1 MSGPDSNLE
10 WDGPS
15 QKHLEMV
22 YESDH
27 EAIAVSRL
35 PGVLRNNLHI
45 RRLTIT
51 LARAVQRLEDD
62 VFGVYEGTS
71 LGMAQGVSLDRWGAL
86 VGEPRGSLVSDAD
99 YRPVI
104 EARIL
109 ANNCDGTVDALMR
122 VMEAALQPVICI
134 EYFDLFPAGFQI
146 QASREQWMSEERRSR
161 VRAIL
166 EDATCAGRL
175 ALWVEA
181 ISGGFG
187 PPSSCVGNTFTG
199 PLARV
204 I

>member
-1 MSGPDSNLE
+1 MTSPDLNLA
-10 WDGPS
+10 WDGTT
-15 QKHLEMV
+15 QKHLELV
-22 YESDH
+22 H
-27 EAIAVSRL
+27 EGNHEGIAVSHL
-35 PGVLRNNLHI
+35 PGVLRDNLHI
-45 RRLTIT
+45 RRLTT
-51 LARAVQRLEDD
+51 VLGRAAQRLEDD
-62 VFGVYEGTS
+62 IFGVYEGVT
-71 LGMAQGVSLDRWGAL
+71 LGMAQGASLDRWGAV

-109 ANNCDGTVDALMR
+109 ANGADGTVDGLMQIMS
-122 VMEAALQPVICI
+122 VALQPIVCI

-146 QASREQWMSEERRSR
+146 QASRELWMSDERRSR

-166 EDATCAGRL
+166 ASATPAGRL

-181 ISGGFG
+181 ATGGFG
-187 PPSSCVGNTFTG
+187 PPTSCVGSTFTG